1 MVKHTQTIW
10 RQIVRLALKGLKAKF
25 GGNRCRQLAFLDLYD
40 PNSLVLYRMFKR
52 GKAFAF

>member
-40 PNSLVLYRMFKR
+40 PNSLVLYRMFER
-52 GKAFAF
+52 EKAFAF